1 MSVYKELL
9 YAIRD
14 VQTSSRRIYPDAADF
29 GAPVKDK
36 HDRLFS
42 LLRQMKE
49 QYDGKVE
56 EHKYATGATQKLT
69 VRGCDEWGDR
79 GEFDVTFT
87 YVTTR
92 GRKDMIGYVYVDVKP
107 LD

>member
-1 MSVYKELL
+1 MSAYKDLL

-14 VQTSSRRIYPDAADF
+14 VQTSSCQIYPGAIDF
-29 GAPVKDK
+29 GSPVKDRN
-36 HDRLFS
+36 DRLFS
-42 LLRQMKE
+42 LLRQMRD
-49 QYDGKVE
+49 QYGGKVE
-56 EHKYATGATQKLT
+56 EYKCTTGASQKLT
-69 VRGCDEWGDR
+69 IRGCDEWGNR